1 MNWLENLFFGAG
13 IAHGIF
19 AFALV
24 ITIGVLLGRV
34 KVAGVSLGV
43 TWILFVGIIASHFGV
58 RVESKLST
66 SLRNSDWFCSFF
78 R

>member
-43 TWILFVGIIASHFGV
+43 TWILFVGIIASTL
-58 RVESKLST
+58 E
-66 SLRNSDWFCSFF
+66 
-78 R
+78 